1 MSALVILAQPINTT
15 RTDELNQHQFMQ
27 DTTLKILDAT
37 LKSDASIAPAERNRI
52 LKLARWGENIP
63 PPFQNGDRPAP
74 RIYSR
79 AEAAKLLGDKT
90 PRYIDLLCKRGLLK
104 KFTPK
109 GNQRAIGIC
118 GESLHAFISGN

>member
-1 MSALVILAQPINTT
+1 
-15 RTDELNQHQFMQ
+15 MQ
-27 DTTLKILDAT
+27 DSTLKILDAT
-37 LKSDASIAPAERNRI
+37 LKADLSITAAARTKL
-52 LKLARWGENIP
+52 LKLARNGEAEQIQINT
-63 PPFQNGDRPAP
+63 GHSP

-79 AEAAKLLGDKT
+79 AEAAKLLGNRT
-90 PRYIDLLCKRGLLK
+90 TRFVDLLCRRGLLK